1 MHSVWRMEHFVAL
14 SLTSLSL
21 AILHAACSFKKVQL
35 ASIQTVVGTA
45 STCTLIQ
52 ESADARTAPKAMA
65 IL

>member
-1 MHSVWRMEHFVAL
+1 MEHFVAL

-21 AILHAACSFKKVQL
+21 AILHAACSFKKVEL

-45 STCTLIQ
+45 STLIQ
-52 ESADARTAPKAMA
+52 ESGDARTAPKAMP